1 MNAKERAA
9 ASDQDLVERAVRE
22 RTSPEGRAAASELL
36 GRHRGRV
43 YLWCLRYVRDHEQ
56 ALDLAQ
62 DVLLSAWRSLES
74 FQGRS
79 RFSSWLFSIARNR
92 CLSAVRAP
100 DPVHDDDAALDAV
113 ADPAPDTEAVV
124 EGRVAEETLIS
135 LAAQHLDP
143 IEQEALWLRCFERM
157 PVEEV
162 TRLLDIRGASGARGV
177 LQSARR
183 KLRAALERREVER
196 A

>member
-1 MNAKERAA
+1 MNARERAA
-9 ASDQDLVERAVRE
+9 ASDQELVERAVRE

-92 CLSAVRAP
+92 CLSAVRAR
-100 DPVHDDDAALDAV
+100 DPVHDDDTVLEGV
-113 ADPAPDTEAVV
+113 ADPGPDTEAVV
-124 EGRVAEETLIS
+124 EGREVEEALVS
-135 LAAQHLDP
+135 LAARHLDP

-183 KLRAALERREVER
+183 KLRQALERREVER

>member
-9 ASDQDLVERAVRE
+9 ASDQDLVALAVRE
-22 RTSPEGRAAASELL
+22 RTSAAGRAAASELL

-43 YLWCLRYVRDHEQ
+43 YLWCHRYVRDHEQ

-62 DVLLSAWRSLES
+62 EVLLSAWRSLDS

-92 CLSAVRAP
+92 CLSAVRAA
-100 DPVHDDDAALDAV
+100 DPVHDDAELDRV
-113 ADPAPDTEAVV
+113 PDRGPGTEAVIV
-124 EGRVAEETLIS
+124 GREEEQALVS
-135 LAAQHLDP
+135 LAARHLDD

-157 PVEEV
+157 PVEEI
-162 TRLLDIRGASGARGV
+162 TRLLNIPGASGARAV

-183 KLRAALERREVER
+183 KLRLALDRRDGGET
-196 A
+196 